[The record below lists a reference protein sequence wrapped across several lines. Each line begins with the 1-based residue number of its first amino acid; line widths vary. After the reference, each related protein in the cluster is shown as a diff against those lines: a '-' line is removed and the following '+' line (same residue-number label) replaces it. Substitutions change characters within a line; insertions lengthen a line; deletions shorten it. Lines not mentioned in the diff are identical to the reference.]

1 MSNREIVQE
10 MEDILSDE
18 EDNNQE
24 DKYLLFKLGGEEY
37 GVSIYRIQ
45 SIEELQK
52 IIAVPDM
59 PEYVK
64 GVINLRGKVVPVI
77 DLRLRFGFEEKEYD
91 DRTCI
96 IIIQVE
102 GSVIGLIVDTVSE
115 VHDIPKANIDPA
127 PEFKRK
133 EGTGRYIQ
141 GLGKIKDEVKI
152 LLDVSKILLED
163 DLLMIQ
169 QSAENQKEQLTE

>member
-1 MSNREIVQE
+1 MSGQEFIPE
-10 MEDILSDE
+10 MEDLLSGED
-18 EDNNQE
+18 DNNQE
-24 DKYLLFKLGGEEY
+24 DKYLLFKLGNEEY
-37 GVSIYRIQ
+37 GVSIYKIQ

-59 PEYVK
+59 PSYVR

-77 DLRLRFGFEEKEYD
+77 DLRLRFGMEEKDYD

-96 IIIQVE
+96 VIIQVD

-115 VHDIPKANIDPA
+115 VHDIPKANIAPA
-127 PEFKRK
+127 PEFKSK
-133 EGTGRYIQ
+133 EGAGRYIQ

-152 LLDVSKILLED
+152 LLDVNKILLED
-163 DLLMIQ
+163 DLLRIQ
-169 QSAENQKEQLTE
+169 KTAENQDEEQTS